1 MRPRSD
7 PAASGGLQGRVG
19 ARMWASL
26 LEHARVQIT
35 VRCGED
41 VVAEGELPGA
51 SHAVKGLGDLV
62 WDGEGVLRV
71 GSLHPRGPVGRSSGS
86 VEFEVYIR
94 PKMVPRLPQNFFK
107 GALHLGR
114 LRVGLEQVP
123 RLERDEGA
131 WFVAVLPLEGGRPGL
146 QLAVQM
152 AVLPSSDA
160 TEAGGPIEDLMDESW
175 SQVALLAPAV
185 RVPAPPQ
192 DYLEGLPEVALGPV
206 PASCPE
212 EEGKAPSTAG
222 GNGAQQDLP
231 LDRGPGRGEP
241 AARDGGAVGTLQLQI
256 RRVVFPKQRA
266 SFQWGATAAVAGA
279 LMDGIWKNSDIS
291 PGISS
296 PFRDFSRP
304 MEFSVVD
311 PYAQVFIVLAGE
323 TGAAGELGARVL
335 GRTRFRLSFLPGN
348 TLTHFVLPLSLPR
361 QFWGVDKEQGFAVV
375 AARFVYA
382 SVPRLLR
389 AYLAPPA
396 PMAPFRRGEL
406 HSLRPRGGG
415 RVEGTAASTSSGEAG
430 GEAAVLS
437 TALRGALE
445 EELQRLW
452 GRGGDSGLRS
462 SLSFTKT
469 LSRAAEARRVLDR
482 VQAARVD
489 AMALW
494 GLVYGAWR
502 HVASWESPALTF
514 TCLVAHTFLSFH
526 LHLYIPALIL
536 ACAAVPVVLFS
547 DRAGAAAVQHKL
559 APGWG
564 QYDLVH
570 SLNAA
575 RAAGEAWTPE
585 RTRTGSSPEKL
596 SPRQL
601 ATRLSLSPG
610 LVEAVPSTG
619 GRRSR
624 SNSGD
629 EPSGGGRRGSSDFTP
644 SGGLARQRSNSD
656 GLSGMPPQP
665 FAGDP
670 QDRQSLLERY
680 QQVEELL
687 EQSSE
692 RMGEAVA
699 VIERLLH
706 LLQWEDP
713 RLTSLFVAGCALLA
727 LASALVPLSYAS
739 ALGGA
744 LLMQPP
750 WLVDAASP
758 ATERHGSSTR
768 ARRGRG
774 PLKNL
779 LHRLPTNEHV

>member
-1 MRPRSD
+1 M
-7 PAASGGLQGRVG
+7 
-19 ARMWASL
+19 
-26 LEHARVQIT
+26 
-35 VRCGED
+35 
-41 VVAEGELPGA
+41 VAEGELPGA
-51 SHAVKGLGDLV
+51 SRAVKGLGDLV
-62 WDGEGVLRV
+62 WDGEGALRV
-71 GSLHPRGPVGRSSGS
+71 GSLRPRGPVGRSSGS

-94 PKMVPRLPQNFFK
+94 PKMVPRLPQKFFK
-107 GALHLGR
+107 GALHLGS

-131 WFVAVLPLEGGRPGL
+131 WFVAVLPLKGGRPGL

-152 AVLPSSDA
+152 AMLPSSDA
-160 TEAGGPIEDLMDESW
+160 TEASGPIEDLMDESW

-185 RVPAPPQ
+185 RVPAAPQ

-206 PASCPE
+206 PASGAE
-212 EEGKAPSTAG
+212 VGREAPSTAG
-222 GNGAQQDLP
+222 GDRARP
-231 LDRGPGRGEP
+231 HSSLDQGPGRVKP
-241 AARDGGAVGTLQLQI
+241 AAGDGDVVGTLQLQI
-256 RRVVFPKQRA
+256 RRAVFPKQRA

-279 LMDGIWKNSDIS
+279 LMDGTWKNSDIS
-291 PGISS
+291 PGIPS
-296 PFRDFSRP
+296 PFRDFARP

-323 TGAAGELGARVL
+323 TGVTGELGARVL

-361 QFWGVDKEQGFAVV
+361 QFWGVDKEQSFAVV
-375 AARFVYA
+375 AARFVYS

-389 AYLAPPA
+389 ACLAAAA
-396 PMAPFRRGEL
+396 PMAPFRRGQQ

-415 RVEGTAASTSSGEAG
+415 RVDGTAASTSAGEAG
-430 GEAAVLS
+430 VDAAVLS
-437 TALRGALE
+437 TALRAVLE

-452 GRGGDSGLRS
+452 GRGGDTGLRS

-469 LSRAAEARRVLDR
+469 LSRAADARRVLDR

-502 HVASWESPALTF
+502 HVASWESPGLTF
-514 TCLVAHTFLSFH
+514 ACLVAHTFLSFH

-536 ACAAVPVVLFS
+536 ACAAVPLVLLS

-575 RAAGEAWTPE
+575 RVDDGVRTPE
-585 RTRTGSSPEKL
+585 RAGTGSSPEKL
-596 SPRQL
+596 SPKQL

-610 LVEAVPSTG
+610 QAEAVPSSG

-624 SNSGD
+624 SDSGD
-629 EPSGGGRRGSSDFTP
+629 EPPGGGRRGSSDFTSSG

-656 GLSGMPPQP
+656 GLSGVPPQP

-687 EQSSE
+687 ELSSE

-706 LLQWEDP
+706 LLQWGDP
-713 RLTSLFVAGCALLA
+713 RLTSLFVAGCGLLA

-744 LLMQPP
+744 LMMQPP
-750 WLVDAASP
+750 WLVEAASP
-758 ATERHGSSTR
+758 AAVRHGSSSR
-768 ARRGRG
+768 AHRSRG
-774 PLKNL
+774 PLRNL